1 MSDSEKLH
9 DIAARFQ
16 HGATQQNFDKEI
28 VVVSAD
34 VIAVGNADGYGGA
47 DHDNDICQP
56 APGGFMRG

>member
-16 HGATQQNFDKEI
+16 HGATQQNFDEEI
-28 VVVSAD
+28 GVVSAD
-34 VIAVGNADGYGGA
+34 VVAVGNSDGYRGA
-47 DHDNDICQP
+47 DYDNGICKP